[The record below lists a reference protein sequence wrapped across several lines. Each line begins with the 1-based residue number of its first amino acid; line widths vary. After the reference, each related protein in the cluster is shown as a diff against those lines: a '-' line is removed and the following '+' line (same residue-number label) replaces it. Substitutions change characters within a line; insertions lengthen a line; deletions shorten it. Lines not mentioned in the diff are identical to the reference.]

1 MNQQQFD
8 LIVKVIRNGAPALA
22 EELVQAIVNLVAEH
36 AEFKR
41 IVERIEND
49 KEG

>member
-8 LIVKVIRNGAPALA
+8 LIVKVIKNGAPALA
-22 EELVQAIVNLVAEH
+22 EELVQALVNLVTEH
-36 AEFKR
+36 AELKK
-41 IVERIEND
+41 IVEQIETD